1 MRRSSVPQPRTPGT
15 SGDLQCQTTQC
26 PSYVPQRDTE
36 AATDDA
42 ARAAGWSVWRGL
54 STGGQRQLTLKCPKC
69 LGVKRSQASPSP
81 EPYDV
86 PLF

>member
-1 MRRSSVPQPRTPGT
+1 MPSS
-15 SGDLQCQTTQC
+15 DLTCQTTQC
-26 PSYVPQRDTE
+26 RSLIPARDTE
-36 AATDDA
+36 VATDDA

-54 STGGQRQLTLKCPKC
+54 STGGQRQLTIKCSKC
-69 LGVKRSQASPSP
+69 LGTKRSQASPSP

>member
-1 MRRSSVPQPRTPGT
+1 MPRSSVPQPRTPGT
-15 SGDLQCQTTQC
+15 SGDLKCQTTQC
-26 PSYVPQRDTE
+26 LSYIPARSTQHE
-36 AATDDA
+36 TDDA

-54 STGGQRQLTLKCPKC
+54 SIGGQRQLTIKCSKC
-69 LGVKRSQASPSP
+69 LGTKRSQASPSP